1 MEEGGGETLADEET
15 MTAIRGRVHHLHQSH
30 KYSHTAL
37 ALVPSFLCLFQRQQI
52 LLFLTHLLI
61 SIYCPQTGRMVK
73 SLCKREFYPELVNLF
88 PGRPAPALL

>member
-30 KYSHTAL
+30 KYSHTL
-37 ALVPSFLCLFQRQQI
+37 ALVLFFSGLFQRQQI

-61 SIYCPQTGRMVK
+61 SIDCPQTGRMVK
-73 SLCKREFYPELVNLF
+73 SLCKREFYLELVNLF